1 MTWFENLTGCS
12 EVSPAQV
19 RQDVAVDGP
28 RLRSHKNG
36 RAWRYGTLETPTL
49 AELRDRVRDVL
60 REQKPLT
67 VREVVGDVQTV
78 HADEGHANALFQVA
92 SQFNLLEMAS
102 PNVTPERGVGIYQR
116 DRTQG
121 PACAVAA
128 GAGTIFRNYFVEVDG
143 HIGQSADHQIDCL
156 AGVGALLGNTGER
169 LWRMVNGYALPSAEG
184 LQEIDDTLRGMDVS
198 ERDRL
203 KRALRIGL
211 QWDTEVTLSGASH
224 LVSQAFCS
232 ALPVAYATHPP
243 AMWARLARLILEAS
257 YEATVCAAILKAAR
271 TKNSTLFLTLLG
283 GGSFGNDEAWIIDAM
298 RYALSQHRDG
308 GLDGA
313 ISSHSQSQPCVQELV
328 RDFSGA

>member
-1 MTWFENLTGCS
+1 MTWFEELTGCA
-12 EVSPAQV
+12 EQSPEQV
-19 RQDVAVDGP
+19 REDLKVDGP
-28 RLRSHKNG
+28 RLRSRING
-36 RAWRYGTLETPTL
+36 DAWRYGSLEMPTL
-49 AELRDRVRDVL
+49 AELRDRVADL
-60 REQKPLT
+60 THQPKPLT
-67 VREVVGDVQTV
+67 VREVVADVQTL
-78 HADEGHANALFQVA
+78 HADEDHAHALFQVA

-102 PNVTPERGVGIYQR
+102 PTFTPEQGVGIYER
-116 DRTQG
+116 DPTQG

-156 AGVGALLGNTGER
+156 ADVGALLGNTNER

-243 AMWARLARLILEAS
+243 AMWARFAKLILEAS
-257 YEATVCAAILKAAR
+257 YEATVCAAILNAAR
-271 TKNSTLFLTLLG
+271 TKTNTLFLTLLG
-283 GGSFGNDEAWIIDAM
+283 GGAFGNDEAWITDAM
-298 RYALSQHRDG
+298 RHALSQHQDS
-308 GLDGA
+308 GLDVA
-313 ISSHSQSQPCVQELV
+313 IVSYGRSQPCVQELV
-328 RDFSGA
+328 GEF